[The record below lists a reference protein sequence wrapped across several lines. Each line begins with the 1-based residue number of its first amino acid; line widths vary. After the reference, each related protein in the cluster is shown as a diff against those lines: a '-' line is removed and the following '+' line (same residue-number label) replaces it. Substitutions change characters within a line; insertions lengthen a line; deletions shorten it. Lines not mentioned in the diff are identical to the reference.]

1 MIVWLVWGSP
11 GGGADL
17 ERDTVEGQGLGV
29 VGAITN

>member
-1 MIVWLVWGSP
+1 MACVGQSR
-11 GGGADL
+11 GGDL